1 MSAQCSLGPT
11 RSDSGAKRGDTR
23 VLCPLPPHRDSRG
36 CQSDWQ
42 PTEVKGLIGGIPFP
56 VLYDPEATVPKA
68 YMVYGLLEPGRAAP
82 STFILN
88 KNGVITWKHI
98 GRTISD
104 RIGPYSI
111 LQQLQAIES

>member
-1 MSAQCSLGPT
+1 MNAEVLAISVDDL
-11 RSDSGAKRGDTR
+11 SGATDIADR
-23 VLCPLPPHRDSRG
+23 V
-36 CQSDWQ
+36 
-42 PTEVKGLIGGIPFP
+42 GIPFP
-56 VLYDPEATVPKA
+56 VLYDPNGTVPKA
-68 YMVYGLLEPGRAAP
+68 YMVYGLIESGRAAP
-82 STFILN
+82 STFILD